1 MASSPLILAA
11 LAKSIF
17 PSGNFKQ
24 AKSIVTDGPVNF
36 ESAIL
41 TDGDGIQSIV
51 RASRSAKGN
60 LELATDTQAVR
71 AVKSSGTLPFN
82 LPNLVAEGTGP
93 RGNTVQIIDFIYGTH
108 LEFEDLNPDDVIIS
122 SLGRSL
128 ASIHSL
134 DREAIARSGMPNR
147 SASEIRELRISELDR
162 AASTGRV
169 PATLLQR
176 WESALEDLDLFRFQP
191 TVIHGNFIGANV
203 LELGEEVSGV
213 ISWSNLCIGDPAEDF
228 VAFAALQN
236 PETLAAVKASYLENI
251 ADLDTNLVPRAV
263 LYSELAVASYLVSSI
278 SNSNQDEADW
288 AASELETISA
298 LVEDGS
304 AMPLGPISFTGASAL
319 ILSEDIELETGNHLV
334 IPEEVNNDEI
344 DVSDL
349 KTRPIELP
357 SKQDDQLF

>member
-24 AKSIVTDGPVNF
+24 AKSIVTDELVNVA
-36 ESAIL
+36 SAIL
-41 TDGDGIQSIV
+41 TDSDGIQVIV
-51 RASRSAKGN
+51 RASKGAKGN

-71 AVKSSGTLPFN
+71 AVKAAGSLPFN

-93 RGNTVQIIDFIYGTH
+93 RGNTLQIVDFIYGAH
-108 LEFEDLNPDDVIIS
+108 LEFDDLNSDDAVVS
-122 SLGRSL
+122 SLGRAL
-128 ASIHSL
+128 AAIHSL
-134 DREAIARSGMPNR
+134 DREAIARAGMPDR
-147 SASEIRELRISELDR
+147 SSREIRELRIAELDR

-228 VAFAALQN
+228 VAFAAIQN
-236 PETLAAVKASYLENI
+236 PDTLAAVKASYLENMS
-251 ADLDTNLVPRAV
+251 DLDTNLVQRAT

-278 SNSNQDEADW
+278 SNSNPDEADW
-288 AASELETISA
+288 AASELETIAA

-304 AMPLGPISFTGASAL
+304 AIALGPISFTGASAL
-319 ILSEDIELETGNHLV
+319 IVADEFEAETGNHLV
-334 IPEEVNNDEI
+334 VDEEVLKDEI

>member
-17 PSGNFKQ
+17 PSGKFKQ
-24 AKSIVTDGPVNF
+24 AKSIVVEGPAKVV
-36 ESAIL
+36 SAIL
-41 TDGDGIQSIV
+41 TDSDGIQVIV
-51 RASRSAKGN
+51 RAAKDAKGN
-60 LELATDTQAVR
+60 LELATDTQALR
-71 AVKSSGTLPFN
+71 AVKNAGPLPFN
-82 LPNLVAEGTGP
+82 VPHVVAEGSGP
-93 RGNTVQIIDFIYGTH
+93 TGNTVQIVDFIYGTH
-108 LEFEDLNPDDVIIS
+108 LDFEDLRAEDPITASV
-122 SLGRSL
+122 GKAL
-128 ASIHSL
+128 AAIHLLSK
-134 DREAIARSGMPNR
+134 ESIARSGMPDRN
-147 SASEIRELRISELDR
+147 ASEIRELRISELDR

-213 ISWSNLCIGDPAEDF
+213 IAWSNLCIGDPAEDF
-228 VAFAALQN
+228 VAFAAL
-236 PETLAAVKASYLENI
+236 PSPDTFLALKESYFEKFSEI
-251 ADLDTNLVPRAV
+251 DSNLVQRAT

-278 SNSNQDEADW
+278 SNSNEAEASW
-288 AASELETISA
+288 AVSELETIAA

-304 AMPLGPISFTGASAL
+304 AINLSPISFTGSTNL
-319 ILSEDIELETGNHLV
+319 FGVDEPEIETDSHIV
-334 IPEEVNNDEI
+334 IAEEVTEDQI